1 MMENTKL
8 LNLLK
13 KMAKYDK
20 YFLYILKRL
29 NQMNDKDQEHF
40 FQDILSYNVKSEYD
54 IMTYFKG

>member
-1 MMENTKL
+1 MENVKL

-13 KMAKYDK
+13 KIAKYDK
-20 YFLYILKRL
+20 YFLHILRNL
-29 NQMNDKDQEHF
+29 SQMSDKKQEHF

>member
-1 MMENTKL
+1 MMENVKL

-29 NQMNDKDQEHF
+29 NQMNDKAQEHF
-40 FQDILSYNVKSEYD
+40 FQDMLSYNIKSEYD
-54 IMTYFKG
+54 IMIYFKG

>member
-1 MMENTKL
+1 
-8 LNLLK
+8 
-13 KMAKYDK
+13 MAKYDK

-40 FQDILSYNVKSEYD
+40 LKDMLSYNIKSEYD

>member
-1 MMENTKL
+1 MMENVKL

-13 KMAKYDK
+13 KMAKRDK

-40 FQDILSYNVKSEYD
+40 LKDMLSYNVKSEYD
-54 IMTYFKG
+54 ILTYFKG

>member
-1 MMENTKL
+1 M
-8 LNLLK
+8 LK

-20 YFLYILKRL
+20 YFSYVLKRL
-29 NQMNDKDQEHF
+29 NQMNDKEQEYF

>member
-1 MMENTKL
+1 MENIKL
-8 LNLLK
+8 LNMLK

-20 YFLYILKRL
+20 YFSYVLKRL
-29 NQMNDKDQEHF
+29 NQMNDKEQEYF

>member
-1 MMENTKL
+1 MENVKL

-20 YFLYILKRL
+20 YFLHILKRL

-40 FQDILSYNVKSEYD
+40 LKDMLSYNVKSEYD

>member
-1 MMENTKL
+1 MENDKL

-20 YFLYILKRL
+20 YFSYILKRL
-29 NQMNDKDQEHF
+29 NKMNDKDKEHF
-40 FQDILSYNVKSEYD
+40 FQDMLSYNVKSEYD